1 MTVIIVGSFLC
12 VWAAFAL
19 LMFTAGADCRAHG
32 HTILAT
38 VFELCGCGIC
48 FVFAIILVAVVR

>member
-19 LMFTAGADCRAHG
+19 LMFNIGADYRAHG
-32 HTILAT
+32 HTMLAT

-48 FVFAIILVAVVR
+48 FLFVAILVELVR